1 MSVGYTQPLSV
12 LACDHRTSF
21 AKLLDATWPMAPA
34 IRDEAVRF
42 KQLVLHAL
50 VGAVRSEPSIGG
62 AAFLVDEE
70 LGAPA
75 AERVHAAGI
84 LLAMPVEASGS
95 AEFQLEYGTAW
106 TRHVERF
113 RPDLVKVLLRR
124 HPRGDAEVRRR
135 EDARLRAVADWLD
148 AHGHPFMFELVVP
161 PLPSD
166 LAGSTRQR
174 FDAEVRPSLVMEV
187 MAGLQDAGVEP
198 DVWKI
203 EGLER
208 AEDCREVAAVARRGG
223 RDDVRCIVLGRGADL
238 GKVDHWLRAARDVDG
253 FSGFAIGRS
262 LWWDELV
269 RLRAGTATEEQAV
282 EAIAANYLHAHAVFS
297 GRDGV

>member
-1 MSVGYTQPLSV
+1 MSVGYTKPLFV

-21 AKLLDATWPMAPA
+21 AKLMDATWPMAPA
-34 IRDEAVRF
+34 VRE
-42 KQLVLHAL
+42 HAL
-50 VGAVRSEPSIGG
+50 RLKELVFDALVRAVRSGPGVDG

-70 LGAPA
+70 LGGALA
-75 AERVHAAGI
+75 DRAHAEGI
-84 LLAMPVEASGS
+84 LLAMPIEASGS
-95 AEFQLEYGTAW
+95 AEFALEYGAAW
-106 TRHVERF
+106 TEHVERF
-113 RPDLVKVLLRR
+113 RPGLVKVLVRR
-124 HPRGDAEVRRR
+124 HPRADAEVRRR
-135 EDARLRAVADWLD
+135 EDARLRDISDWLEE
-148 AHGHPFMFELVVP
+148 HGHRFMFELVVP

-238 GKVDHWLRAARDVDG
+238 ARVDHWLRAAREVDG

-262 LWWDELV
+262 LWWDDLV
-269 RLRAGTATEEQAV
+269 RLRAGSATEEQAV
-282 EAIAANYLHAHAVFS
+282 EAIAARYLDAHAVFT
-297 GRDGV
+297 GQQA